1 MLSTLESI
9 IIRLEDYAVPVA
21 LFWLALLLTT
31 AWAANWLMKRFL
43 LRGLFRFLRTNRMSY
58 RMADDPDLGTIVDR
72 LANVIPALVIATGVP
87 LIPHLPNNLAVT
99 LSNVSTAFIV
109 VTVSLA
115 IGRGLTFT
123 HRMYEQRNRSSVRPI
138 KGYIQMTRIALYTL
152 TAVLVIATLMDQSP
166 TILLSGLGAMAA
178 VLLFIFQH
186 TLLSLVASVQMS
198 SNDIIRLGDWVEMP
212 ELNANGLVFDIALH
226 TVRIQNWDNTITSIP
241 TKRFITDPFTNW
253 RGMQES
259 GGRRIMRSLHI
270 DQTSVRFL
278 AEDDYQH
285 LKRFRLLDDYLQA
298 KQVEIDAWNTE
309 LEEQGREPMNRRR
322 ITNIGC
328 FRAYIQRYLEHHPH
342 IHTQMERFARQ
353 LEPGPSG
360 LPIEVYAFTNDT
372 AWLAYERIQADI
384 FDHLLAI
391 LPEFGL
397 RLYQHPSGA
406 DLQTLGQRTSGAAL
420 GG

>member
-9 IIRLEDYAVPVA
+9 TVWLEDYVVAVA
-21 LFWLALLLTT
+21 LFWLTLLLVT
-31 AWAANWLMKRFL
+31 AWASNWLMKRFL
-43 LRGLFRFLRTNRMSY
+43 LRGLFRFLRANRMSY

-72 LANVIPALVIATGVP
+72 LANVIPALIIASGVP
-87 LIPHLPNNLAVT
+87 LIPHLPGNLATTV
-99 LSNVSTAFIV
+99 SNVSTAFIV
-109 VTVSLA
+109 VTVALA

-123 HRMYEQRNRSSVRPI
+123 HRMYEQRTRSSVRPI

-166 TILLSGLGAMAA
+166 AILLSGLGAMAA

-198 SNDIIRLGDWVEMP
+198 SNDVIRLGDWIEMP

-270 DQTSVRFL
+270 DQNSIRFL
-278 AEDDYQH
+278 TDDDYQH
-285 LKRFRLLDDYLQA
+285 LNRFRLMRDYLTEKQA
-298 KQVEIDAWNTE
+298 DIDDWNRE

-322 ITNIGC
+322 ITNVGC
-328 FRAYIQRYLEHHPH
+328 FRAYIQLYLAHHPQ
-342 IHTQMERFARQ
+342 IHTEMERFARQ
-353 LEPGPSG
+353 LEPTPKG

-372 AWLAYERIQADI
+372 AWLSYEKIQADI
-384 FDHLLAI
+384 FDHLLSI

-397 RLYQHPSGA
+397 RLYQEPSGA
-406 DLQTLGQRTSGAAL
+406 DFQAL
-420 GG
+420 MAQSQ